1 MILNYLTIDVEDY
14 YHVSA
19 FEGVVGPDNWG
30 LYESRIER
38 NTNDILDILDSYG
51 VKATFFVLGWIGEKF
66 PGLVKTIH
74 DNGHEIGCHSYLH
87 RLVYNLTPDEF
98 KEDTKKAKDILEQ
111 VTGEAV
117 LGYRAPSYSIVNSS
131 LWALDILSELGFVYD
146 SSIFPILHDR
156 YGIPDAPRF
165 KYKIAGNN
173 ITEYPISTSMFMGM
187 KVPVSGGGYFRLF
200 PYSFTKMLLNKI
212 NIRENQPFVFY
223 MHPWEID
230 PSQPRVKGI
239 SNISKFRHYNNIDKT
254 ASRFE
259 KLLVDFKFAPMRKD
273 FTIKA

>member
-1 MILNYLTIDVEDY
+1 MIIKNYLTIDVEDY

-19 FEGVVGPDNWG
+19 FEGIVGPDNWG

-38 NTNDILDILDSYG
+38 NTNDILDILDSYD

-146 SSIFPILHDR
+146 SSIFPVYHDR

-165 KYKIAGNN
+165 EYKIPGKDL
-173 ITEYPISTSMFMGM
+173 IEYPISTSLIFGK
-187 KVPVSGGGYFRLF
+187 KVPVAGGGYFRLF
-200 PYSFTKMLLNKI
+200 PYAFTKYFLEKI
-212 NIRENQPFVFY
+212 NQKEKQPFIFY
-223 MHPWEID
+223 IHPWEID
-230 PSQPRVKGI
+230 PDQPRVDGAGI
-239 SNISKFRHYNNIDKT
+239 ISKFRHYNNLSKT
-254 ASRFE
+254 FNRFR
-259 KLLVDFKFAPMRKD
+259 KLLEDFSFAPIKD
-273 FTIKA
+273 IKC